1 MDKLQQLIEW
11 MEEEFENELGEDSI
25 SIGARGAFRFCLSK
39 AKQLQAEPTEKVY
52 SEEDM
57 HIIVGKVAFDVRNE
71 GFGGHSVSNSYAR
84 AWVKDNQKFLQ
95 SLSQQPKEETDK
107 EKLVRLSGGK
117 KSNWSEKAKERRNN
131 SEPPKQ

>member
-57 HIIVGKVAFDVRNE
+57 HIIDRHGMITLTCNHFF
-71 GFGGHSVSNSYAR
+71 GFLNFSIYIVS
-84 AWVKDNQKFLQ
+84 
-95 SLSQQPKEETDK
+95 
-107 EKLVRLSGGK
+107 
-117 KSNWSEKAKERRNN
+117 
-131 SEPPKQ
+131 